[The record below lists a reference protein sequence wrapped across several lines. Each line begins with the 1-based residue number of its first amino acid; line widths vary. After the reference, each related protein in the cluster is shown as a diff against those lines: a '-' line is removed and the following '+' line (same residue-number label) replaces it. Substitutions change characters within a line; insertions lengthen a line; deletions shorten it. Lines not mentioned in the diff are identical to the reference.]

1 MFDRHRDFAVVGNPG
16 MSGRVVGEKPVQRQ
30 EPQPRS
36 QDVLSDIKAAM
47 LTIEPTEISAGIRD
61 LPFTYI
67 KKLAYLR
74 SIETF
79 LSAQLTSVRKEIQSI
94 QEDSLLDTDN

>member
-16 MSGRVVGEKPVQRQ
+16 MSGREKPVQRQ

-79 LSAQLTSVRKEIQSI
+79 LSAQLTSVRKEIQVI

>member
-1 MFDRHRDFAVVGNPG
+1 MFDRHRDFAVVGRPG
-16 MSGRVVGEKPVQRQ
+16 MSGRVAGEKPVKQ
-30 EPQPRS
+30 ETQPRS

-47 LTIEPTEISAGIRD
+47 LSVEPTEISAGIRN

-94 QEDSLLDTDN
+94 QEDSLLDADN

>member
-1 MFDRHRDFAVVGNPG
+1 MFDRHRDFAVVGKPG
-16 MSGRVVGEKPVQRQ
+16 MSGRVVGEKPVKQ

-47 LTIEPTEISAGIRD
+47 LSVEPTEISAGIRN

>member
-1 MFDRHRDFAVVGNPG
+1 MFDRHRDFAVVGKPG
-16 MSGRVVGEKPVQRQ
+16 MSGRVVGEKPVKQ
-30 EPQPRS
+30 ETQTRS

-47 LTIEPTEISAGIRD
+47 LSVEPTEISAGIRN

-79 LSAQLTSVRKEIQSI
+79 LSAQLTSVRKEIQAI

>member
-1 MFDRHRDFAVVGNPG
+1 MFDRHRDFAVVGKPG
-16 MSGRVVGEKPVQRQ
+16 MSGRVVAEKPVKQ
-30 EPQPRS
+30 ETQPRA

-47 LTIEPTEISAGIRD
+47 LSVEPTEISAGIRN

>member
-1 MFDRHRDFAVVGNPG
+1 MFDRHRDFAVVGRPG
-16 MSGRVVGEKPVQRQ
+16 MSGRVVGEKSVKQ
-30 EPQPRS
+30 EMQPRS

-47 LTIEPTEISAGIRD
+47 LSVEPTEISAGIRN

>member
-1 MFDRHRDFAVVGNPG
+1 MFDRHRDFAVVGRPG
-16 MSGRVVGEKPVQRQ
+16 MSGRVVGEKSVKQ
-30 EPQPRS
+30 ETQSRS

-79 LSAQLTSVRKEIQSI
+79 LSAQLTSVRKEIQVI

>member
-1 MFDRHRDFAVVGNPG
+1 MFDRHRDFTVVGKPG
-16 MSGRVVGEKPVQRQ
+16 MSGRVVGEKSVKQ
-30 EPQPRS
+30 ETQSRS

-79 LSAQLTSVRKEIQSI
+79 LSAQLTSVRKEIQVI

>member
-1 MFDRHRDFAVVGNPG
+1 MFDRHRDFAVVGKPG
-16 MSGRVVGEKPVQRQ
+16 MSGRVVGEKPVKQ
-30 EPQPRS
+30 ETQPRA

-47 LTIEPTEISAGIRD
+47 LSVQPTDISAGISN